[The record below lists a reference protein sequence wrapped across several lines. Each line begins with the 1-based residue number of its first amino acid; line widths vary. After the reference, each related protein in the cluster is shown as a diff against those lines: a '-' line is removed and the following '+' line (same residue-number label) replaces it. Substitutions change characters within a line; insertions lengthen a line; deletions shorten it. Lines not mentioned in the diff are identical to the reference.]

1 MKRRSFLKKASLT
14 GVAVAVGS
22 NLIAKNAREEEKS
35 DSLYDG
41 VAKDFPIVISTWN
54 VPNATLKAGE
64 LLELGYSSID
74 AVEQGCMIE
83 EADAKNQSV
92 GYGGRPDRDG
102 NVTLD
107 ACIMNKNGDYGAVV
121 YMQNIVHAISVA
133 RVIIL

>member
-22 NLIAKNAREEEKS
+22 NLIAKNAREGEKS

-64 LLELGYSSID
+64 LLELRLFFHRCSRTGL
-74 AVEQGCMIE
+74 
-83 EADAKNQSV
+83 
-92 GYGGRPDRDG
+92 YG
-102 NVTLD
+102 
-107 ACIMNKNGDYGAVV
+107 
-121 YMQNIVHAISVA
+121 
-133 RVIIL
+133 